1 MLFLCLGI
9 GADMHA
15 TLHAASKL
23 EGAVAQREQGVV
35 LASADVLAGMELGAA
50 LTNDDVA
57 GANMLTAEHL
67 HAESLCVRVATV
79 AAGA

>member
-1 MLFLCLGI
+1 MNLAL
-9 GADMHA
+9 HA
-15 TLHAASKL
+15 TREVDAT
-23 EGAVAQREQGVV
+23 VAQSEQRVV
-35 LASADVLAGMELGAA
+35 LAATDVLAGMELGAA